1 VAQRIET
8 FEVATPALTAIATP
22 LTTAMT
28 FNRGIAERIEVLIPP
43 GPSGLV
49 GFRIAHSGDV
59 VIPYDRS
66 KWIIADD
73 EVIKWEL
80 EDYPTGSA
88 WSLITYNTDVYAHTL
103 YVRILVRETPRS
115 NIIRAQLVSITPSA
129 TAEDG
134 SVPF

>member
-1 VAQRIET
+1 MAQRIET
-8 FEVATPALTAIATP
+8 FDIVTPAGTTAALP

-28 FNRGIAERIEVLIPP
+28 FDRGIVERIEVLIPP

-49 GFRIAHSGDV
+49 GFRIVHSGDV
-59 VIPYDRS
+59 IIPRDRS
-66 KWIIADD
+66 KWIVADN

-88 WSLITYNTDVYAHTL
+88 WSMRTYNTDVYEHTL

-115 NIIRAQLVSITPSA
+115 NITRAQLVSITPSA
-129 TAEDG
+129 TAEDIG
-134 SVPF
+134 LPF